1 MPGLGGGGGSAV
13 TVWEVVGD
21 VVAGAVLA
29 GTLVEVVLVG
39 GLPLEVVGGAVG
51 FGSVVLPV
59 VVGACGPGGEVARGG
74 GQGGSRELAAS
85 SRNWRMAFSRDPV
98 GSPA

>member
-29 GTLVEVVLVG
+29 GTPVEVVLVG
-39 GLPLEVVGGAVG
+39 GVPLEVVGGAVG

-59 VVGACGPGGEVARGG
+59 VVGTGGPGGEVARGG
-74 GQGGSRELAAS
+74 GQGGSRELVDN
-85 SRNWRMAFSRDPV
+85 SRSCPMALSRVPA

>member
-13 TVWEVVGD
+13 TVGEVVGD
-21 VVAGAVLA
+21 VVAGAVFA

-39 GLPLEVVGGAVG
+39 GVPLEVVGGAVG

-74 GQGGSRELAAS
+74 GQAGSSELTDN
-85 SRNWRMAFSRDPV
+85 SRSCPMALSRLPV

>member
-13 TVWEVVGD
+13 TVEVGGD
-21 VVAGAVLA
+21 VVAGPVFA
-29 GTLVEVVLVG
+29 GVLVG
-39 GLPLEVVGGAVG
+39 VVPPGGVTLEEVGGAVG

-85 SRNWRMAFSRDPV
+85 SRNCPMALSRLPA